1 MTKFDRCM
9 DVTLKWEGGYV
20 DHPRDPGGATNMGI
34 THITLAA
41 WRGRRVTKAEV
52 RALTKAE
59 AKEIYRARYWD
70 KVRGDDL
77 PPGFDLVAFD
87 GAVNSGPRRGA
98 EWLQKALG
106 VTPDGVIGPKTIA
119 AAQAADPAMTIN
131 VAMDIRLSFLK
142 RLNTWNTFGKGWG
155 NRVADIRANALRM
168 ASRGTSA
175 PSNPTNPLTA
185 LLRALVAALG
195 AIAKKL
201 RGK

>member
-77 PPGFDLVAFD
+77 PPGLDLVAFD

-98 EWLQKALG
+98 EWLQEALG
-106 VTPDGVIGPKTIA
+106 VTSDGVIGPKTIA

-131 VAMDIRLSFLK
+131 VATDIRLSFLM
-142 RLNTWNTFGKGWG
+142 RLNTWNTFGEGWG

-175 PSNPTNPLTA
+175 PTAPGNPLTA
-185 LLRALVAALG
+185 LLRALVGALK
-195 AIAKKL
+195 AIFG
-201 RGK
+201 GKV